1 MIATLAKSKN
11 SHKSHWGPGEHD
23 SNEHIDQQQHLGG
36 LFQKP
41 PGDKQDGMNGE
52 DLHHL
57 EIIANDQLTD

>member
-23 SNEHIDQQQHLGG
+23 SNEHIAAATPFGRT
-36 LFQKP
+36 
-41 PGDKQDGMNGE
+41 PGDKQGGMNGE
-52 DLHHL
+52 DLHCL